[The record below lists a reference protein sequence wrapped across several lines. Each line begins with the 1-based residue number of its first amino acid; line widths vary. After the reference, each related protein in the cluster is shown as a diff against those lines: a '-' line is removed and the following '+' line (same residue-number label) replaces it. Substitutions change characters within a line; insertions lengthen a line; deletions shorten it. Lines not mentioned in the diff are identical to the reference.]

1 MFNLGKYQDSIPDFN
16 KAVELSPKNAELLRN
31 RALPFMHLKQFE
43 KAITD
48 LTDAIEFEPATKILS
63 QKLLSTVYYA
73 KAYDLEMNEKYA
85 EAINNST
92 RALSYDPTALNY
104 QQRGILYFK
113 SMEYE
118 KAVADLTEAVKLAP
132 KIAWH
137 YEKRALAYEA
147 LGKKK
152 EAQEDN
158 EKAEDIKTKRQKS
171 NKD

>member
-1 MFNLGKYQDSIPDFN
+1 
-16 KAVELSPKNAELLRN
+16 
-31 RALPFMHLKQFE
+31 
-43 KAITD
+43 
-48 LTDAIEFEPATKILS
+48 
-63 QKLLSTVYYA
+63 
-73 KAYDLEMNEKYA
+73 MNEKYA

-132 KIAWH
+132 KITWH

-158 EKAEDIKTKRQKS
+158 EKAEDLKTEKQKA